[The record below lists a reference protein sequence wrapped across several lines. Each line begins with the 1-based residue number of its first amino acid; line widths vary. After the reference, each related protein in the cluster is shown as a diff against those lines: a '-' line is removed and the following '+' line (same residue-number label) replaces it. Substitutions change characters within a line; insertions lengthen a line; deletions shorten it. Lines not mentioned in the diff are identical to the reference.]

1 MFKKITILS
10 LLIAFILTSGFGCKA
25 PSADTKEAMTPL
37 TLTYWRVFDGP
48 DAFEEIITKYKALH
62 PFITIEYRKLRYEE
76 YEAELLNAMAE
87 DRGPDL
93 FSIQNTW
100 LKKYQS
106 KLEPMPDS
114 ITMAYPVVQG
124 VVKKEVVPELRTTKS
139 LSLKELKDN
148 FVDAVSYDVLMEDGK
163 IYGLPLSVDVLAMY
177 YNRDLFNNAGIS
189 QVPQYWNKEFLQ
201 TIKKLTKQ
209 DPKRGLIQ
217 SGVALGGHS
226 NINRFSD
233 ILSVLMMQN
242 GAIMMEGQ
250 TVLFNSVPAFIK
262 NTGYNPGLEALRFY
276 TDFANPTKE
285 SYTWNNE
292 LPNSLEMFISGNLA
306 IMFGYAYDLATIKA
320 QAPKLNFSIAKL
332 PQIEGNPPTNIN
344 FANYWVE
351 VVSKKSKHT
360 KEAWDFIQFMTKAEQ
375 AQSYLDKTKKPTA
388 LRSLVEKQKTDDE
401 LGVFADQV
409 LTAKSWYKG
418 KNVQAAE
425 EAIKEMINS
434 TLTNNTIEKIRD
446 IINTGASKVQQTVY

>member
-25 PSADTKEAMTPL
+25 PSATTQAAMTPL

-48 DAFEEIITKYKALH
+48 DAFEETITKYKALH

-106 KLEPMPDS
+106 KLAPMPDS

-124 VVKKEVVPELRTTKS
+124 TIKKEVVPELRTTQS

-217 SGVALGGHS
+217 SGVALGGDS

-233 ILSVLMMQN
+233 ILAVLMMQN
-242 GAIMMEGQ
+242 GAVMMEGQ
-250 TVLFNSVPAFIK
+250 TILFNNVPSFAK

-292 LPNSLEMFISGNLA
+292 LPNSLEMFMSGNLA

-351 VVSKKSKHT
+351 VVSKKSTHAN
-360 KEAWDFIQFMTKAEQ
+360 EAWDFIQFMTKAEQ

-388 LRSLVEKQKTDDE
+388 LRSLVEKQKTDNE
-401 LGVFADQV
+401 LGVFAEQV

-434 TLTNNTIEKIRD
+434 MLTNTTDKVKD
-446 IINTGASKVQQTVY
+446 ILNTGASKVQQTVY